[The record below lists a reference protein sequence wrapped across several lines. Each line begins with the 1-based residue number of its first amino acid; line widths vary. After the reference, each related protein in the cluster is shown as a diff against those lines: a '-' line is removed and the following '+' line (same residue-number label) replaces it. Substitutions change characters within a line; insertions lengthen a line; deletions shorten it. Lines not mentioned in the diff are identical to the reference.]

1 LVWVPTTTPDAEGMS
16 DTVAPPTSR
25 GNFPSPV
32 GLEGSGVGIA
42 IVSRGTGPFV
52 APMTRFDGPSET
64 GMPEIV
70 TSEPGSTV
78 WVPTMTSETEG
89 INDTVA
95 PPTTNGDP
103 VVAGEADR
111 GTKRGIPPITREVVG
126 TEELS
131 AKGGS
136 NTAVVLP
143 CRMPKERAEVLWLTT
158 VGVLLGIEIVVLS
171 ITIGLA
177 LWAMEILDART
188 TETTGAGLGVIS
200 AVDIGSRVEGLV
212 PGAVAGGFAIT
223 WPTSFVTKEAG
234 LEVVC
239 FGSFKK
245 SVTEVRRM
253 AGRTGRETVA
263 LTVATVPLGKWVILG
278 TMTRVD

>member
-1 LVWVPTTTPDAEGMS
+1 
-16 DTVAPPTSR
+16 
-25 GNFPSPV
+25 
-32 GLEGSGVGIA
+32 
-42 IVSRGTGPFV
+42 
-52 APMTRFDGPSET
+52 
-64 GMPEIV
+64 
-70 TSEPGSTV
+70 
-78 WVPTMTSETEG
+78 MTSETEG

-177 LWAMEILDART
+177 L
-188 TETTGAGLGVIS
+188 
-200 AVDIGSRVEGLV
+200 
-212 PGAVAGGFAIT
+212 
-223 WPTSFVTKEAG
+223 
-234 LEVVC
+234 
-239 FGSFKK
+239 
-245 SVTEVRRM
+245 
-253 AGRTGRETVA
+253 
-263 LTVATVPLGKWVILG
+263 
-278 TMTRVD
+278 